1 MFQVFNYYLSLQPK
15 HFNTYI
21 MIFNKE
27 NYPEACEYLGIGL
40 KPTEE
45 TPLDSDIETITG
57 ILPRL
62 VSDADG
68 DPQALIMCVEISY
81 IIRNLQRVRDELKT
95 KGGAQ

>member
-15 HFNTYI
+15 HFNTYT

-57 ILPRL
+57 ILPYL
-62 VSDADG
+62 VTVSDEDKAMTNKC
-68 DPQALIMCVEISY
+68 IEISY

>member
-1 MFQVFNYYLSLQPK
+1 MK
-15 HFNTYI
+15 
-21 MIFNKE
+21 FNKE

-68 DPQALIMCVEISY
+68 DPQALTMCVEISY

>member
-1 MFQVFNYYLSLQPK
+1 MFQLFNYYLFLQPK

-45 TPLDSDIETITG
+45 TPLDSDIQTITG

-62 VSDADG
+62 VADADG
-68 DPQALIMCVEISY
+68 DKELTIMCVEISY

>member
-1 MFQVFNYYLSLQPK
+1 
-15 HFNTYI
+15 

-27 NYPEACEYLGIGL
+27 NYPEACKYLGIGS

-62 VSDADG
+62 VSDAEFHATLCRAVA
-68 DPQALIMCVEISY
+68 DPALRPLLTPLMALADMAGTGVIF
-81 IIRNLQRVRDELKT
+81 
-95 KGGAQ
+95 